1 MLLKIKQENKNKCDK
16 IYIKGSVSILKNHKE
31 ILFLTFIK
39 EKILKEREKKIEIN
53 MCNTD

>member
-16 IYIKGSVSILKNHKE
+16 IYIKGSVFILKNYKE
-31 ILFLTFIK
+31 ILFLIFIK

-53 MCNTD
+53 MCNID